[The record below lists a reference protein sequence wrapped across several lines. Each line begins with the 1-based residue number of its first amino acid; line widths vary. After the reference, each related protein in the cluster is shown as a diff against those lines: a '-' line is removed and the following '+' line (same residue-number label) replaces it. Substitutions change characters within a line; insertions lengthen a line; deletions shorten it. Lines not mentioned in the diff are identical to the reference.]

1 MNKQEIAEIL
11 AKPYSQDLLSGK
23 IPARFA
29 YIGLDGDPRV
39 IPVGFHW
46 DGETL
51 QIFTVPK
58 SAKVKALQQNPR
70 VSITIDTEG
79 YPPKVLLLRGSAKV
93 DLLDGVPDEY
103 VEASGKIVPDD
114 QFEQWQA
121 GVRALYTQ
129 MVRISITF
137 DWVKLLDFETTIPKA
152 VEDIIREKQGS

>member
-79 YPPKVLLLRGSAKV
+79 YPPKALLLRGSAKV

-114 QFEQWQA
+114 QFEQWQE

>member
-1 MNKQEIAEIL
+1 MNKQEIAEVL
-11 AKPYSQDLLSGK
+11 AKPYSQELLSGK

-39 IPVGFHW
+39 VPVGFHW

-58 SAKVKALQQNPR
+58 SAKVRALQQNPR

-79 YPPKVLLLRGSAKV
+79 YPPKALLLRGAAEL
-93 DLLDGVPDEY
+93 DLLEGVPDEY

-121 GVRALYTQ
+121 GVRALYSQ
-129 MVRISITF
+129 MYRITITP

-152 VEDIIREKQGS
+152 VEDLIRAHQGS